1 MTSRRHPTNI
11 LSFWQNHIDIVDG
24 GLRNH
29 YCKNITICESCRN
42 FHQFYE
48 HSLPYNLL
56 PEQIMK
62 PNLHLSF
69 KQENPRNYNVTKCKQ
84 LSIKKVRNGPCWVI
98 MLSKW
103 YNVRAIFSTRAWTLG
118 IVCVKHRCDTSLS
131 ISLLAILWNQ
141 QGLSKFNT
149 VPSSLCI
156 FCLNQHHFQ
165 PVLMQE
171 IEY

>member
-29 YCKNITICESCRN
+29 YCKNITICDSCMN
-42 FHQFYE
+42 FHQFHE

-69 KQENPRNYNVTKCKQ
+69 KQENPRNYNLTKCKQ

-118 IVCVKHRCDTSLS
+118 IYIYSMCQTPMWHESIYFTVGHSLKS
-131 ISLLAILWNQ
+131 TRFVQI
-141 QGLSKFNT
+141 
-149 VPSSLCI
+149 
-156 FCLNQHHFQ
+156 
-165 PVLMQE
+165 
-171 IEY
+171 